1 MALQVL
7 PKVRLHFL
15 SAFSPQT
22 TRRSTMWRAHCS
34 VKRDL
39 LASGD
44 PGQSRRKGSPKAWA
58 ADSQSGAAVARRR
71 QFTEF
76 RRSPPPGIEMIDGE
90 LLAIDNHDGRPS
102 NRQVIWSRRPQ
113 LTPTNSLS
121 ALRQIPV
128 SNFSVL
134 EGAGNRRGRYVAW
147 GG

>member
-1 MALQVL
+1 
-7 PKVRLHFL
+7 
-15 SAFSPQT
+15 
-22 TRRSTMWRAHCS
+22 
-34 VKRDL
+34 
-39 LASGD
+39 
-44 PGQSRRKGSPKAWA
+44 
-58 ADSQSGAAVARRR
+58 
-71 QFTEF
+71 
-76 RRSPPPGIEMIDGE
+76 MIDGE